1 VPNTILQPNQQLI
14 LKPKSQFYAGPY
26 ETRVLSVD
34 GTRAVLETPY
44 DHGKLILL
52 STGTNLEVTDETE
65 NLRFS
70 SQVIER
76 SFQGSPSI
84 TISVPLDIPVVKRAK
99 VISVT
104 SGKGGVGKTSVSINL
119 AITLAQKGLKVFVI
133 DADLG
138 TANVDVLLDVQP
150 RFNLNHVVKGEKDI
164 LDIVIEAPGGINLV
178 PGGSGFQF
186 LADLDTDQLR
196 HVISSYKQLESYAD
210 VILIDTGAGLSKNVI
225 NFALASDQVLVV
237 TNTEPH
243 AITDAYAIIKVL
255 SEYEDMPLCSLI
267 INRAETPLEGQQVG
281 KRMTNV
287 AQRFLGMEVELLGYI
302 LDDRTVSK
310 AIKQKKPHI
319 LTFPNAPFAQGIKS
333 LAQKIIEGNKVQTKK
348 KSFFDRLKDIFVS

>member
-1 VPNTILQPNQQLI
+1 MPNAILQPNQQLI
-14 LKPKSQFYAGPY
+14 LKPKSQFYSGPY
-26 ETRVLSVD
+26 ETRVLSVE

-44 DHGKLILL
+44 DQGKLILL
-52 STGTNLEVTDETE
+52 SAGTNLEVTDGTE

-104 SGKGGVGKTSVSINL
+104 INL
-119 AITLAQKGLKVFVI
+119 AITLAQQGLKVFVI

-186 LADLDTDQLR
+186 LADLDTEQLR

-225 NFALASDQVLVV
+225 NFALASDEVLVV

-255 SEYEDMPLCSLI
+255 SEYEEMPLCSLI
-267 INRAETPLEGQQVG
+267 VNRAETPLEGQQVG
-281 KRMTNV
+281 KRMSNV
-287 AQRFLGMEVELLGYI
+287 AQRFLGMELELLGYI

-333 LAQKIIEGNKVQTKK
+333 VAQKITEGDKAQTKK